1 MKINSMTGFASSET
15 GAPEGELSWEVRSV
29 NHRYLETQFK
39 LPDGFRPLE
48 PQLRDLIGSKLLR
61 GKVDAALQFRPSS
74 AAASSL
80 QINAELAGEVIK
92 GARQI
97 EDQLHTPAPL
107 GTMDILRWPGV
118 VTEERIDTKA
128 LFEPALQAMA
138 AALEK
143 LCEARA
149 REGART
155 LDMLEE
161 RLAQV
166 TVVVA
171 SVRARMPS
179 VLEGVRGKLK
189 ERAESFE
196 AKIDNDRLEQELVML
211 AQKMDVAEEL
221 DRLDAHVEEARA
233 TFAMEGAIG
242 RKLDFL
248 MQEFNREANTLGSK
262 SADAETTKAA
272 VDLKV
277 MIEQMREQVQNIE

>member
-1 MKINSMTGFASSET
+1 MKMNSMTGFASSEAST
-15 GAPEGELSWEVRSV
+15 PAGELAWEIRSV
-29 NHRYLETQFK
+29 NHRYLEAQFK
-39 LPDGFRPLE
+39 LPDGFRALE
-48 PQLRDLIGSKLLR
+48 PALRELVGAKLLR
-61 GKVDAALQFRPSS
+61 GKVDAALQFRPSA

-80 QINAELAGEVIK
+80 QVNERLAAEVIK
-92 GARQI
+92 EASNIESKVGAS
-97 EDQLHTPAPL
+97 APL
-107 GTMDILRWPGV
+107 DVMDILRWPGV
-118 VTEERIDTKA
+118 VSEDRVDTKA
-128 LFEPALQAMA
+128 LFEPALQALTE
-138 AALEK
+138 ALDTLVEG
-143 LCEARA
+143 RG
-149 REGART
+149 REGTRT
-155 LDMLEE
+155 HAMLEE
-161 RLAQV
+161 RLTQV
-166 TVVVA
+166 TELVGA
-171 SVRARMPS
+171 VRARMPE
-179 VLEGVRGKLK
+179 VLNGVRTKLK

-277 MIEQMREQVQNIE
+277 LIEQMREQVQNIE